1 MMGGTSC
8 DVMWVIAWHTCLV
21 YLVLSAFL
29 FFFTIGFSC
38 YWLSGAG
45 GELQCAILTCIILGI
60 TGQMLHVLT
69 NLIWN
74 SSREDGDQV

>member
-1 MMGGTSC
+1 MAYMPRVFSLIR
-8 DVMWVIAWHTCLV
+8 V
-21 YLVLSAFL
+21 S